1 MYVDRFVEQERAGV
15 WDAESICLATRPH
28 WFRVIERGAGGI
40 LLMVC
45 GIAFLLF
52 GQPLRGLVTNLA
64 AHIPG
69 PAGTTGAAD
78 ASVASGPA
86 GVAGTFGHALDVQQ
100 ILETSIIWGGLALT
114 IVGALLLGWALL
126 SRHFTEY
133 AITVSL
139 GSSGRSGRIIKVQG
153 VLSRQ
158 TVAVP
163 LGMVN
168 NLELYEPLLGRLLG
182 WGDIDIET
190 GNDYDGD
197 RLEHM
202 PDPRGFYQMWQ
213 TLLDLGHGRGWGA
226 SGTGSYAEMGVETA
240 GDARTKPWSARSTDA
255 SSAIPQRRWHRRG

>member
-1 MYVDRFVEQERAGV
+1 MYVERFVEQERAGI

-28 WFRVIERGAGGI
+28 WFRVIERGAGGL
-40 LLMVC
+40 LLMVG
-45 GIAFLLF
+45 GIAFLLI
-52 GQPLRGLVTNLA
+52 GQPLRHLLTGWA

-100 ILETSIIWGGLALT
+100 ILEMSIVWGGPALT

-126 SRHFTEY
+126 SRHCTEY

-168 NLELYEPLLGRLLG
+168 NLELHEPVLGRLLG
-182 WGDIDIET
+182 WGDIGIET

-202 PDPRGFYQMWQ
+202 PDPRGFYQMWKS
-213 TLLDLGHGRGWGA
+213 LLDLGHGRGWSA
-226 SGTGSYAEMGVETA
+226 SGTGSYAEFGVETV
-240 GDARTKPWSARSTDA
+240 GDARIGPWGSRSIDA
-255 SSAIPQRRWHRRG
+255 SSDMPGRRRLRRR